1 MNMAND
7 EWKPLDFS
15 GLRARLVEIKSL
27 LEQAAALGAA
37 QDAARLEAMAELQHQ
52 NQKQEQTRGDRR
64 R

>member
-1 MNMAND
+1 MAKD
-7 EWKPLDFS
+7 EWKPLDFGS
-15 GLRARLVEIKSL
+15 LRARLVEIKSL

-52 NQKQEQTRGDRR
+52 NQEQARGDRR

>member
-1 MNMAND
+1 MAND
-7 EWKPLDFS
+7 EWKPLDFG

-52 NQKQEQTRGDRR
+52 NQEQARGDRR